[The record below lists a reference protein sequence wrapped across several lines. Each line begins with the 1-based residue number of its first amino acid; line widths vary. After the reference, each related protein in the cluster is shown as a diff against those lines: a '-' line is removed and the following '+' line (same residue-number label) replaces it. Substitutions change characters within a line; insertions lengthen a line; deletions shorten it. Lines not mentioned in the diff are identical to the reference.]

1 MNLNYDYEEIRNI
14 ELKNNESTKQSDVL
28 VLASVSWKVPSRQT
42 FRELHA

>member
-28 VLASVSWKVPSRQT
+28 VLASVS
-42 FRELHA
+42 